1 MAFESKKCTSFFCAR
16 YCLMTA
22 MWQQKEFYL
31 HGCISFS
38 SVSLKIT
45 FFWHSIMR
53 MDYGNIFLS
62 WIVEDKSYTVNDFLK
77 SVFNIIVLIIE
88 ICYLETFYILIKKSN
103 FKIVLYWTNIFSI
116 KVWSP
121 YEFGSQ
127 ITNLGSS
134 YLNYGKIF

>member
-1 MAFESKKCTSFFCAR
+1 MSYIFQNPYLIKNLRGTVKTTILYMNSCNIHLGTFMAFESKKCTSFFCAK
-16 YCLMTA
+16 YSLMTA

-62 WIVEDKSYTVNDFLK
+62 WVVEDKSYTVNDFL
-77 SVFNIIVLIIE
+77 IP
-88 ICYLETFYILIKKSN
+88 
-103 FKIVLYWTNIFSI
+103 YWTNIFSI
-116 KVWSP
+116 KVWYP

-127 ITNLGSS
+127 ITN
-134 YLNYGKIF
+134 YR